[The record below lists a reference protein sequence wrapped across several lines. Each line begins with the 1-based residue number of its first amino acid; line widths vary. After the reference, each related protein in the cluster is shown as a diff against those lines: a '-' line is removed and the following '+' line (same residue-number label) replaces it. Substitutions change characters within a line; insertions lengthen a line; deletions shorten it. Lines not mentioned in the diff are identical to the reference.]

1 MNDFGAKAD
10 GLTLNT
16 MAIQSAIDT
25 ASEHGGGRVIVGP
38 GRYVTGSIYLK
49 DDVELHLEPGAVLLG
64 SLNPW
69 DYIRDPYCHWT
80 ALIFAVKQNHISIT
94 GDGIIDGRGFQVAT
108 RIVDY
113 ARSGLCD
120 IPLRFD
126 RPAEGHRPENIHF
139 RECNNV
145 EIKNITLKNPACWTQ
160 QYDQCCNLLL
170 DNVKVDAKCYW
181 NNDGLDVVDC
191 QHVIIRNCCIDSS
204 DDAYC
209 FKSHTKHGLSE
220 DVLMENCIGRSSA
233 NGIKFGTA
241 TYGIFQNFTFKNNV
255 IYDTYRSAITIAS
268 VDGGRVE
275 HVLVDGLKSIHTGN
289 PFFIRVGTRHLQ
301 DIIPCIHDIVLK
313 NIYAQVP
320 FDKPDAGYNYEGP
333 IEDLPR
339 NVCPSSIIGNPT
351 YLIDNVFLDNIEIV
365 YPGKADSTYAYR
377 GHSYAEL
384 KAIPELE
391 FSYPEFSNWLELPA
405 WALYIRHAN
414 NITIHDVTFRV
425 IDKDYRPAIV
435 ADDVSQLSYENLHI
449 LQHGDSD
456 KCQLIWYKPHRN
468 E

>member
-204 DDAYC
+204 FA
-209 FKSHTKHGLSE
+209 
-220 DVLMENCIGRSSA
+220 I
-233 NGIKFGTA
+233 
-241 TYGIFQNFTFKNNV
+241 YGEWV
-255 IYDTYRSAITIAS
+255 AITNLFLLIFFNCLWYANEFLLL
-268 VDGGRVE
+268 VE
-275 HVLVDGLKSIHTGN
+275 VSL
-289 PFFIRVGTRHLQ
+289 
-301 DIIPCIHDIVLK
+301 
-313 NIYAQVP
+313 
-320 FDKPDAGYNYEGP
+320 
-333 IEDLPR
+333 
-339 NVCPSSIIGNPT
+339 
-351 YLIDNVFLDNIEIV
+351 
-365 YPGKADSTYAYR
+365 
-377 GHSYAEL
+377 
-384 KAIPELE
+384 ELE
-391 FSYPEFSNWLELPA
+391 CTYEDYCKKNSECCCNSNA
-405 WALYIRHAN
+405 
-414 NITIHDVTFRV
+414 
-425 IDKDYRPAIV
+425 
-435 ADDVSQLSYENLHI
+435 
-449 LQHGDSD
+449 
-456 KCQLIWYKPHRN
+456 
-468 E
+468 